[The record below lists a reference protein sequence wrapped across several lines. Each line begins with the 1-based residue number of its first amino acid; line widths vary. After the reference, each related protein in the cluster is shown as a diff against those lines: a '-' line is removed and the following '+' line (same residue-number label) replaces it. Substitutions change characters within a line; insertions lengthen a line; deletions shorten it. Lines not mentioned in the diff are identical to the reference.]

1 MPLAPIFKWQICSG
15 IAEGPLYFQ
24 VAISNCNLRK
34 SYWQSCQ
41 VYMGRVTTG
50 WYSGQKPI
58 STCGESRKGRGGSP
72 QPPPPNPPI
81 DGVLSWSR
89 NKLNSTPGLYL
100 CLHSRWEVSLCPAT
114 TPSLEAALHS
124 LWSLSPTS
132 TFCTSR
138 INNIVNYFSHIFFSP
153 GQHILNV

>member
-15 IAEGPLYFQ
+15 IAEGPFYFP

-50 WYSGQKPI
+50 WYHQYLWREQEG
-58 STCGESRKGRGGSP
+58 KGWLSLA
-72 QPPPPNPPI
+72 PPPHTPPI

-124 LWSLSPTS
+124 LWSLSPMS

-138 INNIVNYFSHIFFSP
+138 INNIVNYFSHIFFF
-153 GQHILNV
+153 QVNTF